1 MIKKLLTIGVG
12 VIAVLLVGFWLGA
25 RFSDTPTVTTADS
38 TESLPYRAGPFRFGV
53 ELEPEA
59 PVVGENRLRVDVR
72 NVEGKPVSGVAIKA
86 VAEMAAMGAMP
97 AMRMPT
103 ALREVAPGVYEG
115 SFNLPMEG
123 AWSLTMTLKAPDSPE
138 RTVAFDMATGRA
150 GLAPA
155 SGLRGGGET
164 DVEEAPPGT
173 VIVDSRR
180 RQLIGVT
187 TGIAEVRPLTRTLRA
202 VGRVAADQRRL
213 TDVSL
218 KYEAWVEELNAD
230 FVGALVERGDVLFS
244 AYSPDLYAAQQEYLQ
259 TYKRDTASNLLAA
272 AKQRLKF
279 WDVDETF
286 IRELEKRGTA
296 VKYVPVRAPASGT
309 IVMKDVVEG
318 TAQPAGKTLMRIA
331 DLSQV
336 WIEAEV
342 YEADLPLIEA
352 GMAVEMSLPYLPNRS
367 FEGTVDYIY
376 PWLAGESRAGKV
388 RLSLPNPEGVLKPD
402 MFADVKLKAQFP
414 ESLVVPDSAVIFAGE
429 TRVVF
434 EDLGHGRL
442 APRFVETGRQA
453 DGWTEIVKGL
463 EPGDRVVTSGNFLI
477 ASESRLKSGLEQ
489 W

>member
-1 MIKKLLTIGVG
+1 MIKKILTIGVG
-12 VIAVLLVGFWLGA
+12 AVAILLVGFWLGT
-25 RFSDTPTVTTADS
+25 RFSDRPDVTTGDS
-38 TESLPYRAGPFRFGV
+38 NESLPYQAGPYRFGV
-53 ELEPEA
+53 DIEPDV
-59 PVVGENRLRVDVR
+59 PVVGDNRLRVEVR
-72 NVEGKPVSGVAIKA
+72 NPEGKPVSGVAVEGI
-86 VAEMAAMGAMP
+86 AEMPAMGAMP
-97 AMRMPT
+97 AMRIPA

-115 SFNLPMEG
+115 SFNLPMKG
-123 AWSLTMTLKAPDSPE
+123 AWPLTVTLKASGKPE

-150 GLAPA
+150 GLAPV
-155 SGLRGGGET
+155 SGLSGGAGT
-164 DVEEAPPGT
+164 EEAPPGT
-173 VIVDSRR
+173 ITLDSRR

-187 TGIAEVRPLTRTLRA
+187 TGTAEVRPLTRTLRA
-202 VGRVAADQRRL
+202 VGRVAADERRL

-218 KYEAWVEELNAD
+218 KYEAWIGELKAD
-230 FVGALVERGDVLFS
+230 FVGALVDRGNVLFS

-259 TYKRDTASNLLAA
+259 TYERDRASTLLAA
-272 AKQRLKF
+272 AGRRLRY
-279 WDVDETF
+279 WDVSESF

-342 YEADLPLIEA
+342 YETDLPLIEV
-352 GMAVEMSLPYLPNRS
+352 GMAVEVSLPYLPNRS

-376 PWLAGESRAGKV
+376 PWLAGASRTGRV
-388 RLSLPNPEGVLKPD
+388 RLSLPNPQGVLKPD
-402 MFADVKLKAQFP
+402 MFADVKLKARLA
-414 ESLVVPDSAVIFAGE
+414 ESLAVPDSAVVFAGE

-434 EDLGHGRL
+434 EDLGDGRL

-453 DGWTEIVKGL
+453 DGWIEIVKGL